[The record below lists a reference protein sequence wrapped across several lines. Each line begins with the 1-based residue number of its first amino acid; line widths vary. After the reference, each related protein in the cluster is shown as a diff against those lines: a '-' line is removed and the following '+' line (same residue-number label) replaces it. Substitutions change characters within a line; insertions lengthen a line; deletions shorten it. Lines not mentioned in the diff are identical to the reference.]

1 MEQAQLPIPDIEP
14 APISHEQFWQFT
26 PEKFELVYGYLF
38 DGPRDVLSHVGRVW
52 GCSRCC

>member
-26 PEKFELVYGYLF
+26 PEKFELV
-38 DGPRDVLSHVGRVW
+38 
-52 GCSRCC
+52 